1 VTATP
6 RSGEGHDVAPD
17 GSGRPDCMDL
27 HDGGQQSTVLYK
39 PRALG
44 QRSRHISVALSV
56 GLLYVLVDIFVKGP
70 LTSLDEAFYK
80 WHPRESIPALH
91 RWAWFY
97 DKFGQRSVLL
107 PILLVV
113 AGVVARRRRTW
124 RPLLLAFT
132 SFFILNLVVG
142 AMKVIIGRSQTE
154 TGNPSVLNH
163 GIIFPSGHSSN
174 MVLTGGVLI
183 YLLVRYGEH
192 PPVRWV
198 VAVWTALTLLT
209 ISTSLYLGTHWIS
222 DLLGGVL
229 VGGLL
234 LQAVIVFDRK
244 TANVREDPPAIL
256 APALRLGLFESH
268 ADRVDAV
275 PVTGGG
281 LGGVVEEVPEVRPA
295 PPAPDLRTTH
305 AE

>member
-1 VTATP
+1 
-6 RSGEGHDVAPD
+6 VAPD

-27 HDGGQQSTVLYK
+27 HAGGQEPSVLHR
-39 PRALG
+39 PPALSR
-44 QRSRHISVALSV
+44 RSRYVAVALSAV
-56 GLLYVLVDIFVKGP
+56 LLYVLVDIFAQGP
-70 LTSLDEAFYK
+70 LTHLDVKFYT
-80 WHPRESIPALH
+80 WHPHGTVHWVHP
-91 RWAWFY
+91 WAWRY

-107 PILLVV
+107 PLLLAV
-113 AGVVARRRRTW
+113 AAVLARQHRTW
-124 RPLLLAFT
+124 RPLVLAFT
-132 SFFILNLVVG
+132 SFFILNVVVG
-142 AMKVIIGRSQTE
+142 AMKVIIGRSETR

-174 MVLTGGVLI
+174 MVLTGGVLV
-183 YLLVRYGEH
+183 YLLVRYAKH
-192 PPVRWV
+192 PPVRLV
-198 VAVWTALTLLT
+198 IAGWTVLTSLT
-209 ISTSLYLGTHWIS
+209 IATSLYLGTHWIS

-244 TANVREDPPAIL
+244 TAHVREDPPAIL
-256 APALRLGLFESH
+256 GPALRLGLFESH

-275 PVTGGG
+275 PITGGS